1 MHDKERRSTAGFES
15 CSSLCALA
23 PRQLFLNSS
32 LNERTPEHFR
42 DSSALLRLTE
52 VHVLGLADRPPLKG
66 KEAFGVNF
74 RVQGGSLTEFTVKA
88 KYQSYWCSNPLALT
102 ICVNANELRLSQ

>member
-1 MHDKERRSTAGFES
+1 MPDKQRRSTAGFES
-15 CSSLCALA
+15 CSSLCVLA
-23 PRQLFLNSS
+23 PRQVFLNSS

-52 VHVLGLADRPPLKG
+52 VHVLGLADLRPLKG

-74 RVQGGSLTEFTVKA
+74 RVHGSSRTEFTIKA
-88 KYQSYWCSNPLALT
+88 KY
-102 ICVNANELRLSQ
+102 